1 MARAMLLYNP
11 AARAAPDPSLRSH
24 IAAEFALRGFS
35 VEEVASRAA
44 GDLTVGAAEAARE
57 GFQRVAI
64 CGGDGSVREAAQGLA
79 GSGVELAIIP
89 LGTANVL
96 AREMHLPV
104 HKLVDCAGIA
114 ASGTAR
120 EVGLGV
126 VGGDRVFTF
135 CASAGLDSL
144 AVASVDLAMKR
155 QTGAWA
161 YVYAGLLHLVSGDVP
176 ALQVELDDGRR
187 LEACQLFILHAKHYG
202 AGFLSVSRRAGLT
215 APTFRVVGLEPPL
228 LRHLP
233 ALLPRLLRGG
243 LDRGPGVWAAD
254 AAALRIGSDSA
265 VPIEADG
272 DDMGRTPVDVTL
284 RPRALK
290 LVFPRDGASEVR

>member
-1 MARAMLLYNP
+1 VARAMLLHNP
-11 AARAAPDPSLRSH
+11 AARSAPEPSLRSH
-24 IAAEFALRGFS
+24 IAAELALRGFS
-35 VEEVASRAA
+35 VEEMATRTA
-44 GDLTVGAAEAARE
+44 GDLTACAAAAARE
-57 GFQRVAI
+57 GFQRVVI
-64 CGGDGSVREAAQGLA
+64 CGGDGSVREVAQGLA

-96 AREMHLPV
+96 AREMGLPLRR
-104 HKLVDCAGIA
+104 LVDCAGIA

-126 VGGDRVFTF
+126 MGGERVFTF

-161 YVYAGLLHLVSGDVP
+161 YIYAAILHLVSGDAP

-187 LEACQLFILHAKHYG
+187 LEACQLFILHAKRYG
-202 AGFLSVSRRAGLT
+202 AGFLSVSRHSGLT
-215 APTFRVVGLEPPL
+215 APAFRVVGLELPL

-233 ALLPRLLRGG
+233 ALLPRMLRGNLEG
-243 LDRGPGVWAAD
+243 GRGVWAAD
-254 AAALRIGSDSA
+254 AGALRISSNSA

-272 DDMGRTPVDVTL
+272 DDLARTPVEVTL
-284 RPRALK
+284 RPKALK
-290 LVFPRDGASEVR
+290 LVFPCDGASEFR

>member
-35 VEEVASRAA
+35 VEEMASRAA
-44 GDLTVGAAEAARE
+44 GDLTLCAAEAVRE
-57 GFQRVAI
+57 GFQRVVI

-79 GSGVELAIIP
+79 GSGVELAVIP

-96 AREMHLPV
+96 AREMRLPL
-104 HKLVDCAGIA
+104 HRLVDCAGIA

-126 VGGDRVFTF
+126 VGEKHIFTF

-161 YVYAGLLHLVSGDVP
+161 YVYGALLHLVSGGLPD
-176 ALQVELDDGRR
+176 LQVEMDDGRR
-187 LEACQLFILHAKHYG
+187 GEACQLFILHAKRYG
-202 AGFLSVSRRAGLT
+202 AGFLSVSRSSGLT
-215 APTFRVVGLEPPL
+215 VPTFRVVGLEPPL
-228 LRHLP
+228 QRHLP
-233 ALLPRLLRGG
+233 ALLPRLLHGG
-243 LDRGPGVWAAD
+243 LDRGRGVWAFN
-254 AAALRIGSDSA
+254 AAALRIASDSP

-272 DDMGRTPVDVTL
+272 DDLARTPVEVTL
-284 RPRALK
+284 RPRALT
-290 LVFPRDGASEVR
+290 LVFPSDATSEIG